1 MSTFDLFDMLGIAF
15 DPPENKA
22 NVVKKKIE
30 DKIADLQV
38 EETHETQQLKKDE
51 LRGKIEFLKGMQ
63 GTLLSPDGRK
73 LTPDF
78 KALASQKTASQKE
91 TLERA
96 VNLIKGQTVTK
107 QRVREYKKSYRLSE
121 ENIKKILE
129 SRLVKIVD
137 VNPLK
142 AFPKFPTH
150 VDEIHANLEVLKKTN
165 NPDPNAPDVSR
176 LNDLYAF
183 AAYLSNDMKRAD
195 SYRKKSRKDLL
206 DIVAEA
212 SGKYSQRN
220 DNLGKLIQGIATK
233 AQSFVFNSDDNC
245 DGYERYL
252 KYRSGELTELFSL
265 LKTAPE
271 EDKLKS
277 QIAEEKIKVIQKYF
291 PDYETAL
298 AIYNKEAG
306 FKVDF
311 YAPSVWTYK
320 ITCAFCHAV
329 NEFKSV
335 DEARTK
341 NLCQACQK
349 PLFKKCVKC
358 FESVPV
364 SSDSCPTCG
373 YNFLEGELFPE
384 YVKNAEEALKEYDFE
399 EAEDFLLKAR
409 RADPSKKAALDSLSQ
424 RIDAVKSKL
433 REPINELDRLIAE
446 RKYQTARRKLSA
458 IRAQYPSINVEK
470 YEKQIARELDAVFQ
484 EFSAANRL
492 PPQQKVSACLTILAR
507 CADYQPALDFL
518 RSTPPAPCPG
528 AVVLVPDHNGGAM
541 NVSWRPSP
549 EQGVVY
555 RLVRKLGE
563 APAASEKDGE
573 ILVDNSSATSFV
585 DKTAAPG
592 RPYSY
597 SVFASRMNLFS
608 TPVSGVSCLYPDV
621 KNCRVDQSAKSPNL
635 RISWKTPRNCSGA
648 TLYRACDGK
657 TVLLANVPATLCS
670 YDDADVEYDK
680 TYRYKIV
687 AQYGK
692 PDRRGAGVVL
702 PSYTPKKS
710 VDDFSIKVERV
721 EGSIYR
727 ITWDV
732 ARPDVDLRV
741 LINDSP
747 IASVKSGSGGVEV
760 KLQESSHNVVEV
772 EAASLGGWKR
782 GRNKVEINTFAPCP
796 IKKVR
801 LKDGALAGREKLE
814 IEIETPSTTRVK
826 GFLYVVRN
834 DKSSNKWPTKEELE
848 SSGDFHRAP
857 ITPGLKTQTIE
868 REVDASDA
876 SVFYIS
882 VFAIHDGGNKELIAE
897 PQRKR
902 IARPLKGDL
911 FWSAKRRLRGGLT
924 LNLNLKCNRSMERV
938 PRLRLCVSEKNRII
952 TSHNAPNA
960 VQIAELEPI
969 ELENPTNEYDWK
981 EEIEVNLPSKEL
993 KDRRLFLFHV
1003 KTDESEDDE
1012 IAVRWD
1018 RGFDGK
1024 ASWF

>member
-1 MSTFDLFDMLGIAF
+1 MLGIAF

-22 NVVKKKIE
+22 NVVKRKIE
-30 DKIADLQV
+30 DKIADLRV
-38 EETHETQQLKKDE
+38 DESHETQQLKKDE
-51 LRGKIEFLKGMQ
+51 LRETIVFLEDALKN
-63 GTLLSPDGRK
+63 LLSSDGKK

-78 KALASQKTASQKE
+78 KTLASQKTASQKE

-96 VNLIKGQTVTK
+96 VNLVKGQTVTK
-107 QRVREYKKSYRLSE
+107 QRVREYKKNYRLSE
-121 ENIKKILE
+121 ENIKRILE
-129 SRLVKIVD
+129 SRQVKIVD

-150 VDEIHANLEVLKKTN
+150 VEEIHANIEALRKTKDPN
-165 NPDPNAPDVSR
+165 PNAPDVSR
-176 LNDLYAF
+176 LDDLYAF
-183 AAYLSNDMKRAD
+183 AAYLCDDMKRVD

-233 AQSFVFNSDDNC
+233 AQSFVFNSDDNHE
-245 DGYERYL
+245 GYERYL
-252 KYRSGELTELFSL
+252 KYCSGELTELFSL

-271 EDKLKS
+271 EDKLKP
-277 QIAEEKIKVIQKYF
+277 QIAEEKIKVIQKFF
-291 PDYETAL
+291 PEYETAL

-311 YAPSVWTYK
+311 YTPSVWTYK

-335 DEARTK
+335 DEARSK
-341 NLCQACQK
+341 NVCQACQK

-373 YNFLEGELFPE
+373 YNFVEGELFPE
-384 YVKNAEEALKEYDFE
+384 YVKNAEEALNEYDFE
-399 EAEDFLLKAR
+399 EADDFLLKAR
-409 RADPSKKAALDSLSQ
+409 RAAPSKKAELEALA
-424 RIDAVKSKL
+424 RKIEAVKSKL
-433 REPINELDRLIAE
+433 REPIDELDRLIAE
-446 RKYQTARRKLSA
+446 RKYQGARRKLSA
-458 IRAQYPSINVEK
+458 IRAQYPAINVEK

-492 PPQQKVSACLTILAR
+492 PSHQKVSACLTILAR

-518 RSTPPAPCPG
+518 RSTPPAPCPD
-528 AVVLVPDHNGGAM
+528 VVVVPDHNACAM

-555 RLVRKLGE
+555 RLVRKQGE
-563 APAASEKDGE
+563 TGAASENDGE
-573 ILVDNSSATSFV
+573 ILLDGSSETSYV

-592 RPYSY
+592 RSYSY

-608 TPVSGVSCLYPDV
+608 IPVAGVSRLFPNV
-621 KNCRVDQSAKSPNL
+621 KNCRVNQSATSPNL
-635 RISWKTPRNCSGA
+635 RISWETPRNCVGA
-648 TLYRACDGK
+648 TIYRASDGK
-657 TVLLANVPATLCS
+657 TVLLANVPATSCS

-680 TYRYKIV
+680 TYVYKII

-692 PDRRGAGVVL
+692 PDRHSAGVVL
-702 PSYTPKKS
+702 PPYSPRKA
-710 VDDFSIKVERV
+710 VDDFSIKVDRV
-721 EGSIYR
+721 EGLVYR
-727 ITWDV
+727 IVWDV

-741 LINDSP
+741 LINNSP
-747 IASVKSGSGGVEV
+747 IASVKSGSRGVEV
-760 KLQESSHNVVEV
+760 KLSESSRNVVEV

-782 GRNKVEINTFAPCP
+782 SRNKVEINTFVPCP

-801 LKDGALAGREKLE
+801 LKDGALADREKLE
-814 IEIETPSTTRVK
+814 IEIETPTTTRIK
-826 GFLYVVRN
+826 GFYYVIRN
-834 DKSSNKWPTKEELE
+834 DKSRNKWPTKEELE
-848 SSGDFHRAP
+848 RSGDFNRAP
-857 ITPGLKTQTIE
+857 ITPGQKIQTIE
-868 REVDASDA
+868 REINDPNA

-902 IARPLKGDL
+902 MARPLKADL

-924 LNLNLKCNRSMERV
+924 VYVRLSCNRPIERS
-938 PRLRLCVSEKNRII
+938 PKLRLCVSEMNRII
-952 TSHNAPNA
+952 TSYSAPNA
-960 VQIAELEPI
+960 VPIAEFESI
-969 ELENPTNEYDWK
+969 ELESPTKETDWK
-981 EEIEVNLPSKEL
+981 EEIDVNLPSKEL
-993 KDRRLFLFHV
+993 KNRRLFLFHV

-1018 RGFDGK
+1018 RGFNGK
-1024 ASWF
+1024 ATWF